1 MILVTP
7 AGRIGHTFARIIPS
21 FFLFLAAL
29 RTLNDFTISQLNAVE
44 VIDHKL
50 LDEHVAVLVVIYIH
64 LLVPEQLP

>member
-7 AGRIGHTFARIIPS
+7 TGVIARAFARIIPS
-21 FFLFLAAL
+21 FFFFLTTL
-29 RTLNDFTISQLNAVE
+29 RTLYDFTISQLNAVE